1 MPRPKKVQ
9 QRFQFEKRRQGFAP
23 LEVIT
28 LLYICTLLQRFG
40 PIGALYI
47 YTRQRQSK
55 SDSKGRAK
63 NGVPWNNRI
72 DQEPDSIRLLV
83 IVVDFWASR
92 EHQTILETSRGLC
105 HTMARPMVAKKGK
118 VELEHFFTSLHTWA
132 EIKLTA
138 TTSRSLTKCHGTIIA
153 EE

>member
-83 IVVDFWASR
+83 IVVDLRASR
-92 EHQTILETSRGLC
+92 EHQTISETSRGLC
-105 HTMARPMVAKKGK
+105 HKMARPMVAKNRIG
-118 VELEHFFTSLHTWA
+118 W
-132 EIKLTA
+132 I
-138 TTSRSLTKCHGTIIA
+138 GTLFYISTYLSWNKINCDNLQKSYKMP
-153 EE
+153 